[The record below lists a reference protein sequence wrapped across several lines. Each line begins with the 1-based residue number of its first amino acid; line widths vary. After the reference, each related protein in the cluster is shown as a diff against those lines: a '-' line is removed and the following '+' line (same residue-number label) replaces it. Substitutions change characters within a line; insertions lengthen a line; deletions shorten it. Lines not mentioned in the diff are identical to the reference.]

1 MSCQSDTIVI
11 IVVCAIFVVMMILF
25 LQESYTPDNREKSS
39 QKIQKIEQIQNIQI
53 QNGNQNDNVLYET
66 GPFFLDENQD
76 GYSIYNAYKK
86 DPNEQPINAPPV
98 DYVNNPPS
106 TLRLTNPIFAI
117 PNPDVTFVNLL
128 NPVRS

>member
-11 IVVCAIFVVMMILF
+11 IVVCAIFVVMMILI

-39 QKIQKIEQIQNIQI
+39 QIEKIEQIQKIQI
-53 QNGNQNDNVLYET
+53 QNGNQNDNFFYKT
-66 GPFFLDENQD
+66 GPFFLNENQD
-76 GYSIYNAYKK
+76 GYAIYNAYKK

>member
-11 IVVCAIFVVMMILF
+11 VVVCAIFVVMMILF
-25 LQESYTPDNREKSS
+25 LKESYTPNNRETSS
-39 QKIQKIEQIQNIQI
+39 QKIQKI
-53 QNGNQNDNVLYET
+53 QNGNQNDNLLYET
-66 GPFFLDENQD
+66 GPFFLNENQD
-76 GYSIYNAYKK
+76 GYEIYNAYKK
-86 DPNEQPINAPPV
+86 DPTEQPINAPPV

-106 TLRLTNPIFAI
+106 TLPRSNPIFAI

>member
-11 IVVCAIFVVMMILF
+11 IVVCAIFVVMMILI

-39 QKIQKIEQIQNIQI
+39 QKVRQIEQIQI
-53 QNGNQNDNVLYET
+53 QNGNQNDNFFYKT
-66 GPFFLDENQD
+66 GPFFLNENQD
-76 GYSIYNAYKK
+76 GYAIYNAYKK